1 MVRRAG
7 PVQRRGTS
15 STKPTSCSGEI
26 DWIAE
31 EHDEPQQASQHIEDE
46 KSEGTVS
53 FKRRGAWS
61 QEENEIL
68 IEMVNA
74 NSSKDWLS
82 IARAVPGRSRK
93 QCRDR
98 WTHYLDPAVNQ
109 MPWSEQEEI
118 DLIRAHKI
126 HGNKWCEL
134 AKLFPGRTGKAIKN
148 YWAGSMKKKIKSY
161 LGRSPEQLSPCPNND
176 PLIPVGR
183 DSMLTSCQDSS
194 KNIQV
199 SSDDLPVRPKSK
211 QGLTEACRNACKLK
225 EKGSGSVNDKGS
237 IPHSENVS
245 EMVDGQIVGSSLPL
259 LTAENVI
266 SSLSS
271 GDQKVS
277 CVAANSPTPFKAEE
291 STKFLEVP
299 QGFFPARSSF
309 QSSNVHSDVFCSH
322 ADPESQEP
330 HLANIADLLDMSY
343 CESLMLIAPDSTN
356 DEDFVHG
363 MGCDVSSNK

>member
-7 PVQRRGTS
+7 GVQRRGT

-31 EHDEPQQASQHIEDE
+31 EHDGPQQDSEYFEDE
-46 KSEGTVS
+46 EPEGTVS

-74 NSSKDWLS
+74 HSSKDWSS
-82 IARAVPGRSRK
+82 IAQAVRGRSRK

-98 WTHYLDPAVNQ
+98 WKHYLDPAVNQ
-109 MPWSEQEEI
+109 SPWSGQEEI

-148 YWAGSMKKKIKSY
+148 YWTGAMKKKVKSY
-161 LGRSPEQLSPCPNND
+161 LGSGSPEQLSPCPND

-183 DSMLTSCQDSS
+183 DSTLTTCQVSS

-199 SSDDLPVRPKSK
+199 SSYDLPVRPKSK
-211 QGLTEACRNACKLK
+211 QGFTEACRNACKL
-225 EKGSGSVNDKGS
+225 EAKGSDSIHDEEYVPHSVNV
-237 IPHSENVS
+237 P
-245 EMVDGQIVGSSLPL
+245 EMVDGQIVGFSLP
-259 LTAENVI
+259 VI
-266 SSLSS
+266 TEEKVVSSLSS
-271 GDQKVS
+271 LDQNVS
-277 CVAANSPTPFKAEE
+277 CVPANSPTSLKKEQ

-299 QGFFPARSSF
+299 PSFFPARSF
-309 QSSNVHSDVFCSH
+309 QARNVHSDVICSN
-322 ADPESQEP
+322 ADPESQEL
-330 HLANIADLLDMSY
+330 HLTNITDLLDMSY
-343 CESLMLIAPDSTN
+343 CESLMLITPDSTN

-363 MGCDVSSNK
+363 M

>member
-7 PVQRRGTS
+7 GVQRRGT

-31 EHDEPQQASQHIEDE
+31 EHGEPQQASEHVEDE
-46 KSEGTVS
+46 EPEGTVS

-74 NSSKDWLS
+74 HSSKDWLS
-82 IARAVPGRSRK
+82 IARAVPGRTRK

-109 MPWSEQEEI
+109 MPWSEQDDI

-148 YWAGSMKKKIKSY
+148 YWTGAMKKKIKSY
-161 LGRSPEQLSPCPNND
+161 LGSGSPEQLSPCPND
-176 PLIPVGR
+176 PLIPVGK
-183 DSMLTSCQDSS
+183 DSTTTSSQDSS
-194 KNIQV
+194 KNIKV
-199 SSDDLPVRPKSK
+199 SSDDLPVRPKST
-211 QGLTEACRNACKLK
+211 QALTEGCRNACKLK
-225 EKGSGSVNDKGS
+225 GKGSDSIHDEGSV
-237 IPHSENVS
+237 PHSVNVS
-245 EMVDGQIVGSSLPL
+245 EMVDGQLVGSSLPVQTEEKVVSL
-259 LTAENVI
+259 
-266 SSLSS
+266 LSS
-271 GDQKVS
+271 VDRKAS
-277 CVAANSPTPFKAEE
+277 FVAANSSTSLKKEE

-299 QGFFPARSSF
+299 PSFFPARSF
-309 QSSNVHSDVFCSH
+309 QSSNVHSDVIYSN
-322 ADPESQEP
+322 ADPESQEL
-330 HLANIADLLDMSY
+330 HLTNIADLLDMSY
-343 CESLMLIAPDSTN
+343 CESLMLITPDSTN
-356 DEDFVHG
+356 DEDHR
-363 MGCDVSSNK
+363 M